1 MGGNWEVGKGE
12 KRTLISYVLVENRI
26 LLDGIWVF
34 FFCMILMDDVMICI
48 SMRACM
54 HMWRF
59 ECFDYLGREEEEEG
73 RKGLRFEK

>member
-1 MGGNWEVGKGE
+1 MEFG
-12 KRTLISYVLVENRI
+12 S
-26 LLDGIWVF
+26 F

>member
-1 MGGNWEVGKGE
+1 MEIGKLVKE
-12 KRTLISYVLVENRI
+12 KKEHLYRMYWWRI
-26 LLDGIWVF
+26 GSFSMEFGSF